1 MQDCRQQRMEKKKK
15 KRRHSNPSSQD
26 HQASAQLLRHNSGQV
41 WGLIFAERVKIFSR
55 MLPLNFTSAKSFA
68 FFKTLKHFRSDAQ
81 STPASR
87 AKNRTIYSIAASS
100 LARSNIQVIHHW
112 AKHPRSFIEKQHKYL
127 FKGCMSE
134 KLHKEA

>member
-1 MQDCRQQRMEKKKK
+1 MMIKQPEMKGKKKK
-15 KRRHSNPSSQD
+15 SKRDSNPRPRD
-26 HQASAQLLRHNSGQV
+26 HKAIAQLMRHNSGQV

-55 MLPLNFTSAKSFA
+55 MPQLNFTSAKSFA

-81 STPASR
+81 SSPASR

-112 AKHPRSFIEKQHKYL
+112 AKHPRSFIEKQHK
-127 FKGCMSE
+127 
-134 KLHKEA
+134 